1 MENLN
6 FVFVAPFTS
15 RPSHLDPTSIFFNP
29 AVTNL
34 FLMGQ
39 CFPITAPFHD
49 IRRLIRERVLFLR
62 CFLVPMKW

>member
-15 RPSHLDPTSIFFNP
+15 RPSHLDLTSIFFNP

-39 CFPITAPFHD
+39 CFPI
-49 IRRLIRERVLFLR
+49 LFSQLH
-62 CFLVPMKW
+62 FTILGD